1 MNKKPNFDTK
11 LKKARN
17 ELGAEIVDNT
27 GRIERTSITL
37 EAHLLYE
44 LKQLAA
50 KRRYTQKKPDTISG
64 IIREAIIDIVEK
76 EQKQLPNTRS

>member
-1 MNKKPNFDTK
+1 MSKKPSFDIR

-17 ELGAEIVDNT
+17 ELKAEIINNAD
-27 GRIERTSITL
+27 RIERTSITL
-37 EAHLLYE
+37 EAHLLYG

-64 IIREAIIDIVEK
+64 IIREAIIGVVEK
-76 EQKQLPNTRS
+76 EK